1 MLTTSQPRWH
11 VAANL
16 GDVNPLDHGGSFVLI
31 DSTGVYDPEL
41 WRFDSDSMQLH
52 RISIKQCHRT
62 ITGEIGDNSYHPNL
76 TAWFGSA
83 ESLRS
88 VFSFVDNED
97 LPRHLCGSNVIDRAF
112 AYLALCDYHGADNFD
127 RYPITLTRSEARKL
141 TDRLLAAIKSGRPF
155 NPATK

>member
-1 MLTTSQPRWH
+1 MPTTSQPRWH

-16 GDVNPLDHGGSFVLI
+16 GDVNPLDYGGLFILI
-31 DSTGVYDPEL
+31 DSTGIYDPEL

-52 RISIKQCHRT
+52 RFSIKQCHRT
-62 ITGEIGDNSYHPNL
+62 ITGEIGDNNYHPNL
-76 TAWFGSA
+76 AAWFGSA

-88 VFSFVDNED
+88 VSSFAGNQD

-112 AYLALCDYHGADNFD
+112 AYMALCGYHGKDNFD
-127 RYPITLTRSEARKL
+127 SYPDMLTRNKARKL
-141 TDRLLAAIKSGRPF
+141 IDRLLAACKSGRQF